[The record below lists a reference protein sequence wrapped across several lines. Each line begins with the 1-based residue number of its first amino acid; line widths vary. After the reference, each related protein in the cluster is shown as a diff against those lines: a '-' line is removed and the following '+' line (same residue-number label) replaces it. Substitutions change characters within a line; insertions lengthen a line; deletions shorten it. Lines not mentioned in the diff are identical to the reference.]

1 MSNVAKKKYQIIY
14 SSDKK
19 IKYVLFG
26 NSFTVTKFLIFET
39 DTYNELVNYIYN
51 ENLYIDESTKLDYES
66 LKAVEDDVEST
77 LFKYDD

>member
-1 MSNVAKKKYQIIY
+1 MSNLATKKYQIIY
-14 SSDKK
+14 SIDKT

-26 NSFTVTKFLIFET
+26 NSFTVTKFLAFET
-39 DTYNELVNYIYN
+39 NDYDTLVNYIYN

-66 LKAVEDDVEST
+66 LKAVKDDVEST